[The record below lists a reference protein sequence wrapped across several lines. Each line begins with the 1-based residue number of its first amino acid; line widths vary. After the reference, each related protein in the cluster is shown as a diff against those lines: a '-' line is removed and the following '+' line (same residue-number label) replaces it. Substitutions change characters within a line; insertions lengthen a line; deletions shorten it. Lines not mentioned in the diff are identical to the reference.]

1 MGYEELIRDLIR
13 EAEAKKE
20 EIAHRGREE
29 ARRLIAEAMEQ
40 SERMERQ
47 FEDTLAREVNRERLT
62 RMNRIQMEGRAVL
75 FQARVSLMEE
85 IFTRLEDRLRR
96 LPQEKHYPRLVEQ
109 LYQEILPE
117 LPEGNVTIRAD
128 AKAMTVLKSLVRGR
142 QAKFE
147 PLPEE
152 EIGGVEISDGAET
165 LRVQNTLKARL
176 LKARPQVMVEIN
188 RWLSNP

>member
-1 MGYEELIRDLIR
+1 MGYEELIQDLLR
-13 EAEAKKE
+13 ETEAKKE

-29 ARRLIAEAMEQ
+29 ASRLIAEAMEQ
-40 SERMERQ
+40 SEHMGRQ

-62 RMNRIQMEGRAVL
+62 RMNRIQMEGRAIL
-75 FQARVSLMEE
+75 LQARASLVEE
-85 IFTRLEDRLRR
+85 VFTRLENRLRR

-117 LPEGNVTIRAD
+117 LPAGNVTIRAD
-128 AKAMTVLKSLVRGR
+128 AKAMTVLKSLVRDR
-142 QAKFE
+142 QATFE

-152 EIGGVEISDGAET
+152 EIGGLEISDRAEA
-165 LRVQNTLKARL
+165 LRVRNTLKTRL
-176 LKARPQVMVEIN
+176 LKARPQLMIEIH

>member
-1 MGYEELIRDLIR
+1 MGYEELIRDLVR

-20 EIAHRGREE
+20 EIARRGREE
-29 ARRLIAEAMEQ
+29 ARNIIAEAMEQ
-40 SERMERQ
+40 VGRMERQ
-47 FEDTLAREVNRERLT
+47 FQDTLDREVNRERLI
-62 RMNRIQMEGRAVL
+62 RMNRIQMEARAIL
-75 FQARVSLMEE
+75 LQARVSFVEE
-85 IFTRLEDRLRR
+85 VFTRLEDRLRH

-128 AKAMTVLKSLVRGR
+128 AKAMAVLKSLVRGR
-142 QAKFE
+142 QVKFE

-165 LRVQNTLKARL
+165 LRVRNTLKARL

-188 RWLSNP
+188 RWLSNL